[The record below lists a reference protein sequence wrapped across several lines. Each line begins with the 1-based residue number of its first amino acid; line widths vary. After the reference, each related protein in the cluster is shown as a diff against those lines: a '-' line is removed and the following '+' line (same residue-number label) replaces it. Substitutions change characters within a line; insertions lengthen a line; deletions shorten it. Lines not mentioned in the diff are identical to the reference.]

1 MEAALELGK
10 LASALRVEQRE
21 DFEQHDA
28 WLKKSSVGERKKNG
42 ITWFPLRIVETG
54 YGLGAYPYLVVE
66 RNPADR
72 LQHKFSSASPV
83 SLFTAAEG
91 NDQESITGTIG
102 YVDDQRMKISFYADE
117 LPEWLDLGKIG
128 VNLLFDDRTY
138 EEMFKALNFFIN
150 ADKGRPKELRDK
162 ILGYKSLAFQPKEK
176 AIIPN
181 LNPSQQ
187 EALKAIREAEDLA
200 IVHGPPGTGKT
211 TTLVHAIVEVLKEE
225 KQIMVCAPSNAA
237 TDYLAASLHKKG
249 LKVVRIGNLAKVET
263 DNTSLTLDVML
274 QSEKDFKQIKELKK
288 RATELRKMGGKYKR
302 NFGREEAEQRKLIFK
317 EARNLNTEARELE
330 SYLVQK
336 VLDDA
341 QVIACTLIG
350 STSDYLGDRRFS
362 TVVIDEAGQGI
373 EPGLWV
379 PIQRAERV
387 IMAGDPYQLPP
398 TIKSQEAGR
407 QGLAI
412 TLLEKAIER
421 HPEVSLLRTQYRMNA
436 HIMQF
441 SNEQFYKSQLE
452 AHESVAD
459 WHLPYSPL
467 PVEFI
472 DTAGCGFDE
481 QPGEGNESLCNKEE
495 VNVVRKHVEQL
506 RAMGLQNESVG
517 IISPYRAQVELL
529 QSEFA
534 TDKRMV
540 VNTIDSF
547 QGQERD
553 IIYISMV
560 RSNSEGEIGFLRDY
574 RRMNVAMTRARKKLV
589 IIGDSA
595 TLGAD
600 KFYTKFLEY
609 VDSIGAYR
617 TAWEFMYD

>member
-1 MEAALELGK
+1 MEAAQELGK

-28 WLKKSSVGERKKNG
+28 WLKKSSIAERKKNG

-54 YGLGAYPYLVVE
+54 YGLGAYPYIVVE
-66 RNPADR
+66 RNLGDK
-72 LQHKFSSASPV
+72 LQHKFTSASPV
-83 SLFTAAEG
+83 SLFTAADGYE
-91 NDQESITGTIG
+91 EEKIAGTIG

-150 ADKGRPKELRDK
+150 VEKGRPKELRDK
-162 ILGYKSLAFQPKEK
+162 ILGYKNLSFQPKNV
-176 AIIPN
+176 ASIPV
-181 LNPSQQ
+181 LNTSQQ
-187 EALKAIREAEDLA
+187 EALKAICEAEDLA

-211 TTLVHAIVEVLKEE
+211 TTLVHAIVELLKEE

-249 LKVVRIGNLAKVET
+249 LKVVRVGNLAKVET
-263 DNTSLTLDVML
+263 DNTALTLDVLL
-274 QSEKDFKQIKELKK
+274 QAEKDFKQIKELKK

-317 EARNLNTEARELE
+317 EARNLNAEARELE
-330 SYLVQK
+330 NYLVQK

-350 STSDYLGDRRFS
+350 STSDYLANRRFS
-362 TVVIDEAGQGI
+362 TVVIDEVGQGI

-379 PIQRAERV
+379 PIQRAEKV

-398 TIKSQEAGR
+398 TIKSQEAAR
-407 QGLAI
+407 QGLAV

-421 HPEVSLLRTQYRMNA
+421 HKEVSLLKTQYRMNA
-436 HIMQF
+436 QIMQF
-441 SNEQFYKSQLE
+441 SNEQFYSGKLE
-452 AHESVAD
+452 AHPSVAD
-459 WHLPYSPL
+459 WNLPFATMPL
-467 PVEFI
+467 EFI

-481 QPGEGNESLCNKEE
+481 EPGEGNESLCNKEE
-495 VNVVRKHVEQL
+495 VTIVRKHLEQL
-506 RAMGLQNESVG
+506 KASGLQKESVG
-517 IISPYRAQVELL
+517 VISPYRAQVELL

-534 TDKRMV
+534 NEKYLV

-553 IIYISMV
+553 IIYISLV
-560 RSNSEGEIGFLRDY
+560 RSNSEGDIGFLKDY

-595 TLGAD
+595 TLGTD
-600 KFYTKFLEY
+600 KFYSKFLDY
-609 VDSIGAYR
+609 VERIGAYR